1 MVSYSNLKSAA
12 QRAEDEKSRLQIE
25 EFCQNAEP
33 VRAQDVF
40 TSEWKRTKDFNGEDK
55 NGLVRVLVEGVDLA
69 GKLVVCPAV
78 RARGVGKTITA
89 GHRTERAVSGNLRDY
104 ASEIKRLANSYEQA
118 ARDDYFRR
126 VHYAEP
132 QRGWNRSTIESYW
145 NQKSGSDDDQ
155 KVLAEV

>member
-1 MVSYSNLKSAA
+1 MVSFSNTKSAA
-12 QRAEDEKSRLQIE
+12 QKATDEATRLQIE

-40 TSEWKRTKDFNGEDK
+40 TSEWKRTKDFHGEDK

-69 GKLVVCPAV
+69 GKVVVCPTV

-89 GHRTERAVSGNLRDY
+89 GHRTERAIDGSRRDY
-104 ASEIKRLANSYEQA
+104 AAANKLKALRYEQA
-118 ARDDYFRR
+118 SEDYWKK

-132 QRGWNRSTIESYW
+132 QRGWNRSTIESHW
-145 NQKSGSDDDQ
+145 NQRDGSDEDQ